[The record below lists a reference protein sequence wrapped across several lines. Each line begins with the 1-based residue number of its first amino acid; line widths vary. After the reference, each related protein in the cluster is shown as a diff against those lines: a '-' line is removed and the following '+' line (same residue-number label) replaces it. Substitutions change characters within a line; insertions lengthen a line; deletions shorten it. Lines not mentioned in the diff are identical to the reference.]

1 MTGSADMSCRIYSLD
16 PLAGFKPVTLS
27 GHRSPIVGCF
37 FSADMAKVYSVSKDG
52 SAFTW
57 AFAQAEA
64 AADGGTAELAFDRET
79 ATSGRWKLE
88 AKNYFRQDHAK
99 VISASFFA
107 ATSLLVCGF
116 SSGIFALYEMPDFT
130 NIHSLSISQQKV
142 SASRTAPYI
151 PHDSMHAGAA
161 PPCGDGATKSTAAS
175 RCHVQHVRVGRWTL

>member
-1 MTGSADMSCRIYSLD
+1 
-16 PLAGFKPVTLS
+16 
-27 GHRSPIVGCF
+27 
-37 FSADMAKVYSVSKDG
+37 MAKVYSVSKDG

-142 SASRTAPYI
+142 DTVAINASGDWLAFGSAKLGQLLVWEWQSETYVL
-151 PHDSMHAGAA
+151 SAG
-161 PPCGDGATKSTAAS
+161 T
-175 RCHVQHVRVGRWTL
+175 RVRHERDRVLTGG